1 MNFKNLITEDIR
13 LVILK
18 TLAETNGYSCND
30 SIIHAILGEFGHK
43 VSRDQVRSHLAW
55 LQEQGYLTYD
65 ILETGT
71 YVATITLRG
80 GDVAGGSVTVP
91 GVKRPHPRG

>member
-1 MNFKNLITEDIR
+1 MNFKELVNEDIR

-30 SIIHAILGEFGHK
+30 SIIHSILGKFGHN
-43 VSRDQVRSHLAW
+43 VARDQVRSHLTW
-55 LQEQGYLTYD
+55 LQEQCYLTYD

-71 YVATITLRG
+71 YVATITGRG
-80 GDVAGGSVTVP
+80 ADVASGSVTVP
-91 GVKRPHPRG
+91 GVKRPHPRD